1 MCPAA
6 PKLQLHELADRRD
19 RFYGRQ
25 VYLMRW
31 VKELS
36 KRGAANRAIMG
47 WSKISKDKKDKGTKS

>member
-6 PKLQLHELADRRD
+6 PKLQLHEIAGRRD
-19 RFYGRQ
+19 R
-25 VYLMRW
+25 W
-31 VKELS
+31 AKELS